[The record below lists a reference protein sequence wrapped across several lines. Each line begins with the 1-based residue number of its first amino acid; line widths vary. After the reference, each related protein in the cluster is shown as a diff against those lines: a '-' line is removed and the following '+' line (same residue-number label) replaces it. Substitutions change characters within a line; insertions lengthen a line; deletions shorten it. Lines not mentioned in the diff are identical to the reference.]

1 MTLKEKSET
10 YKGHTE
16 SKLKGENAERNA
28 LLIDFYRECFGNY
41 SLESSQCPFCPQGLE
56 CQHEAT
62 IKMIGGR

>member
-28 LLIDFYRECFGNY
+28 FLIDFYRECFGGY
-41 SLESSQCPFCPQGLE
+41 SLTSPICPFCPLGRDCEQ
-56 CQHEAT
+56 EAT
-62 IKMIGGR
+62 VEL